1 MKGIYICKF
10 KFILAISLVAILSS
24 CSDNTN
30 SNNSTASDS
39 SKTKT
44 ETQAPTAT
52 ACQLLKM
59 EDAEAILGNK
69 VSQGMSTES
78 MCQYLSTAE
87 ELAHAGE
94 SVSLTFQKGAA
105 SEFDNYVAKTAQDM
119 NVKTE
124 PVTGIG
130 DKAAWTD
137 GSLIVAKGSDLLVVM
152 VGKKMQKEQHI
163 DAAKSLT
170 QKIISRM

>member
-1 MKGIYICKF
+1 MKGIYIYKF
-10 KFILAISLVAILSS
+10 KFILTISFVAILSS
-24 CSDNTN
+24 CSDSTG
-30 SNNSTASDS
+30 SKNSTANDS
-39 SKTKT
+39 GKTKT
-44 ETQAPTAT
+44 ETPTSKAT
-52 ACQLLKM
+52 ACLLLKM

-69 VSQGMSTES
+69 VSQGISTES

-94 SVSLTFQKGAA
+94 SVSLTLQKDAA
-105 SEFDNYVAKTAQDM
+105 SEFDSYVTKTAQDM

-130 DKAAWTD
+130 DKAAWAE
-137 GSLIVAKGSDLLVVM
+137 GSLIVAKGSDLLILM
-152 VGKKMQKEQHI
+152 VGKKMGKQQHI
-163 DAAKSLT
+163 DAAKTLM